1 MASDTATDR
10 YYLIEAI
17 QSIFSYLIGLAA
29 IFYSFV
35 VDHAAGIMAFCGV
48 VVVMIRVVHDGMR
61 FINYLRGK
69 E

>member
-48 VVVMIRVVHDGMR
+48 VA
-61 FINYLRGK
+61 LRWCAHCEQVASCLGP
-69 E
+69 